1 MAFTGA
7 NMFSILDDEDG
18 PKPVVARVPVP
29 APAAKP
35 VAKPV
40 ARQADKPGGNAGGA
54 KGKPRAPRA
63 PREFEGEVVGTEGA
77 KARPRNS
84 DRQRKPK
91 EGEAGPGRRND
102 RADRSGRGNEGADA
116 AVDLDAPA
124 PEPEPVVNEV
134 SIDDY
139 EKAKAEKKAALAVLM
154 KKGDAVAK
162 VVDDSAF
169 AGLKIGEGKADA
181 NEFSVEAGFHVKA
194 KKEAKKETKT
204 KQVLATGFK
213 TAPIATDRDDRDD
226 RDDRGGSRGGRG
238 GRWFRYLVNAV
249 A

>member
-102 RADRSGRGNEGADA
+102 RADRSGRGCVSGHITFLFPVLRAIFCVTPHRQHARAPPRVWHRDTARPRRRGARTARGPGIRVAGVFPRTMRFQTNE
-116 AVDLDAPA
+116 
-124 PEPEPVVNEV
+124 
-134 SIDDY
+134 
-139 EKAKAEKKAALAVLM
+139 
-154 KKGDAVAK
+154 
-162 VVDDSAF
+162 
-169 AGLKIGEGKADA
+169 
-181 NEFSVEAGFHVKA
+181 
-194 KKEAKKETKT
+194 
-204 KQVLATGFK
+204 
-213 TAPIATDRDDRDD
+213 
-226 RDDRGGSRGGRG
+226 
-238 GRWFRYLVNAV
+238 
-249 A
+249 